1 MILQLFRDAKILFF
15 LKFEILEFDPCLRK
29 GTLKPFL
36 DHFWTFLKS
45 TGPQLFK
52 TEILRCRISKLGL
65 VWAFGI
71 DIHLQEGTTFPDV
84 VKQQLVFRCHRKLA
98 SSLLTVLTRQYCTS
112 PWFQQNLK
120 VGANLQQ
127 TFIHVY
133 NNNNNSGFIFHTRTI
148 GVAG

>member
-1 MILQLFRDAKILFF
+1 MQKFF
-15 LKFEILEFDPCLRK
+15 FFEIRNIGIWPLPQK
-29 GTLKPFL
+29 GYSKTFSRSFL
-36 DHFWTFLKS
+36 DILKS